1 MTTRINAID
10 WGIVV
15 AYLAL
20 TLLVAWWKGAGKR
33 KDTGSYFFAAG
44 TLSWWVMAA
53 AYVTTGMNTEQL
65 VGMNGVA
72 YAVGLPLVNWLYT
85 AIIVVYTMLIF
96 VFFPVYLRNGIHTV
110 PQYLGRRFDRRSE
123 NVFSMILLITYV
135 FVNLAVVFYGGA
147 KCLTVIFG
155 GDLMFWLAVLGIVS
169 GLVSV
174 YGGMSSMAY
183 TSVLQ
188 FVLIFGSGFVL
199 FILAYLKLPNGWSDV
214 VAHSPCG
221 FHLIRPSDYP
231 EIPWQAIPLTLLNLH
246 LFYSCISQAM
256 VQRGFG
262 GRTEWDVRMAII
274 AAGFAVFFRPFVE
287 VFPGMMARALA
298 FSGFS
303 EFDLG
308 VTRGVPYNQMDLDS
322 LLPILINSLVK
333 PGFIGLM
340 VVGILASVMSTIS
353 AFLNSISTLFTLDV
367 YKKWIRP
374 QAGEKELV
382 RVGVLATVVLMLFG
396 IFYSPLIGHL
406 GGIFKYFQTAAAYV
420 AVPVATVYLFG
431 LFWPRTTPAAAFAIM
446 LGGIPLGVAIRWGT
460 PALFSADAV
469 THYSLTNQF
478 VQAGICQACCAVLL
492 VVISLAT
499 TPRPATETA
508 SLLWRWEYLALPKGE
523 PKRAFFAS
531 VPFWWAVF
539 ILFYVSV
546 VAYLW

>member
-1 MTTRINAID
+1 MNTRVNGLD
-10 WGIVV
+10 WAIVV
-15 AYLAL
+15 GYLAL
-20 TLLVAWWKGAGKR
+20 TLLVAWWKGSGKQ
-33 KDTGSYFFAAG
+33 KNTGSYFFAQGA
-44 TLSWWVMAA
+44 LPWWVMAA

-72 YAVGLPLVNWLYT
+72 YAIGLPLVNWLYT
-85 AIIVVYTMLIF
+85 SIIVVYTALIF

-123 NVFSMILLITYV
+123 NVFSLILLLSYV

-147 KCLTVIFG
+147 KCLAVIFG
-155 GDLMFWLAVLGIVS
+155 GDLMFWLAILGVVS

-174 YGGMSSMAY
+174 YGGMASMAY
-183 TSVLQ
+183 ASVLQ

-231 EIPWQAIPLTLLNLH
+231 EIPWQAIPLTLLSLH
-246 LFYSCISQAM
+246 LYYSCISQAM

-274 AAGFAVFFRPFVE
+274 AAGFAVFFRPVVE

-303 EFDLG
+303 QFDLG
-308 VTRGVPYNQMDLDS
+308 VTRGLARDQMDLDA
-322 LLPILINSLVK
+322 LLPILVNNLVK

-340 VVGILASVMSTIS
+340 IVGILSSVMSTIS
-353 AFLNSISTLFTLDV
+353 AFLNSISTLFTFDV
-367 YKKWIRP
+367 YRKWVRP
-374 QAGEKELV
+374 NAGEKELV
-382 RVGVLATVVLMLFG
+382 RVGVAATVVLMLFG

-406 GGIFKYFQTAAAYV
+406 GGIFKYFQTMAAYI
-420 AVPVATVYLFG
+420 AAPVATVYLFG
-431 LFWPRTTPAAAFAIM
+431 LFWRRTTPAAAFAIM
-446 LGGIPLGVAIRWGT
+446 LGGIPLGVVIHWT
-460 PALFSADAV
+460 IPALFSAETVA
-469 THYSLTNQF
+469 HYSLRNQF
-478 VQAGICQACCAVLL
+478 VEAGICQACCAVLL
-492 VVISLAT
+492 VGISLAT
-499 TPRPATETA
+499 HPRPAAETA
-508 SLLWRWEYLALPKGE
+508 SLLWKRDYLRLPAGE
-523 PKRAFFAS
+523 PKRAFFSS

-539 ILFYVSV
+539 MVFYLSV